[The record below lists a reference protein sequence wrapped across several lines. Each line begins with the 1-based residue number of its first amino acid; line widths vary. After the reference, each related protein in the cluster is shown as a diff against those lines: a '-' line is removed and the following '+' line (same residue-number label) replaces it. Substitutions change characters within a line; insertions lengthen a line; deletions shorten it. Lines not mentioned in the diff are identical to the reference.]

1 MKILIRL
8 PPHLE
13 AKMKTIKELLE
24 CKAQGIVHSIGPDE
38 TVFTAV
44 TRMVEMN
51 IGAILIIKAG
61 SIKGIMTE
69 RDYLRFITEQGRTA
83 RDTPVS
89 ELMTRKIIYVTPD
102 TPLNEVMTI
111 MTTERIR
118 HVPVLV
124 DGELLGIVSIGDVVK
139 QISQEQEVHIKTL
152 EDYINDPYPG
162 PAVKG
167 KAD

>member
-1 MKILIRL
+1 MKN
-8 PPHLE
+8 
-13 AKMKTIKELLE
+13 IKELLE
-24 CKAQGIVHSIGPDE
+24 GKTQGIVHSIGPDE

-44 TRMVEMN
+44 ARMVEMN
-51 IGAILIIKAG
+51 IGALLIIKGG

-69 RDYLRFITEQGRTA
+69 RDYLRFITEKGRTA

-111 MTTERIR
+111 MTSERIR

-139 QISQEQEVHIKTL
+139 QISQEQEVHIRTL
-152 EDYINDPYPG
+152 EEYISNPDPG
-162 PAVKG
+162 PAK
-167 KAD
+167 KA

>member
-1 MKILIRL
+1 
-8 PPHLE
+8 
-13 AKMKTIKELLE
+13 MKTIKELLE
-24 CKAQGIVHSIGPDE
+24 GKEQRTVHSIGPEE

-51 IGAILIIKAG
+51 IGAILIIKGG

-69 RDYLRFITEQGRTA
+69 RDYLRFITEKGRTA

-102 TPLNEVMTI
+102 TALNEVMAI
-111 MTTERIR
+111 MTNERIR
-118 HVPVLV
+118 HVPVLI

-139 QISQEQEVHIKTL
+139 QISEEQEVHIRTL
-152 EDYINDPYPG
+152 EEYIKDPYPG
-162 PAVKG
+162 PAVNG
-167 KAD
+167 TSG